1 MTKSHID
8 KGNSRRRPLWRATG
22 PLLVCGWLLC
32 GLLTGCTPAA
42 ERRSFGTVIDD
53 QTAELEALNE
63 IYDQAGF
70 DTYADHIKVEAHNGT
85 LLLAGEVGSAEKKA
99 RAGEIAAQLKT
110 VERVVNELEV
120 MPGADT
126 SGLLHNSY
134 LTSMVNTRLMIS
146 NPVPGFDPGR
156 IKVLSAHGTV
166 YLMGTVSRDEG
177 DAVADVVRNVRGV
190 KKVVK
195 VFDYTD

>member
-1 MTKSHID
+1 MTTGRTKLPTL
-8 KGNSRRRPLWRATG
+8 RRRSTWRAAGT
-22 PLLVCGWLLC
+22 LLVCGWLFC

-42 ERRSFGTVIDD
+42 ERRSVGTMIDD
-53 QTAELEALNE
+53 QTAEIEALNE
-63 IYDQAGF
+63 IYEQAGF

-99 RAGEIAAQLKT
+99 RAGKIAAQLKT

-134 LTSMVNTRLMIS
+134 LTSKVNTRLMLS

-166 YLMGTVSRDEG
+166 YLMGTVSRDQG
-177 DAVADVVRNVRGV
+177 DAVADVV
-190 KKVVK
+190 
-195 VFDYTD
+195 